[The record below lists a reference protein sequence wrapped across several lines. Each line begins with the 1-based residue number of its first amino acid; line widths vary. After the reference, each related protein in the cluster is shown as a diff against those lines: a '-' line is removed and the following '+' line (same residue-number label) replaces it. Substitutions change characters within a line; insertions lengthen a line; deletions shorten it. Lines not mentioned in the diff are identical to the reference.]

1 MKDVPELMFSDLLL
15 SVMCTV
21 LNLLSISYSLCS
33 YLAHCLK
40 IKESVSV
47 WLLSL
52 KALMRV
58 YYSGVPYPIAG
69 NGLQK
74 QKMAITSLDFCQ
86 LHRSRRYLAS
96 IEDLVPHFLVL
107 KYPTGDISVLLYLLV

>member
-1 MKDVPELMFSDLLL
+1 MKDFPELMLSDLLL
-15 SVMCTV
+15 SVMCTA

-52 KALMRV
+52 EALMRV
-58 YYSGVPYPIAG
+58 YYSGVPYPPISQGMAFR
-69 NGLQK
+69 NRRWQLQVWIS
-74 QKMAITSLDFCQ
+74 ASYIDLGGTW
-86 LHRSRRYLAS
+86 HR
-96 IEDLVPHFLVL
+96 L
-107 KYPTGDISVLLYLLV
+107 KI